1 MSVWSEPA
9 HLRHSLPFH
18 MTYGLSAMWLL
29 SSFQILKARF
39 PFLHFCWTCQMPG
52 NVGAGEG
59 SQTQSDCYDLN
70 LGVPII
76 LAARPGERQAGGW
89 AGGRIT
95 Q

>member
-1 MSVWSEPA
+1 
-9 HLRHSLPFH
+9 
-18 MTYGLSAMWLL
+18 
-29 SSFQILKARF
+29 
-39 PFLHFCWTCQMPG
+39 MPG

-76 LAARPGERQAGGW
+76 PAARPGERQAGGW